1 MKKILA
7 LTLAAMILLVA
18 LAGCGSGQA
27 AKAQVLARPGFPKT
41 GVQYNQVSDDFRRS
55 LWQFTAHTSA
65 AALSAGA
72 DKNSLYSPMSLYYG
86 LAMLEAGS
94 AGQTK
99 SDLRDFLAVSSDL
112 ALGEELGKL
121 YALMTLDQKEAT
133 EQIANALWIRE
144 DLVGDKGVG
153 VKRAWLDQLANDFY
167 AAAFAADFG
176 DPETSGMM
184 SDWVAEQTRGKI
196 KPQVDL
202 SDPQLLLVMMNTVYF
217 KANWREA
224 FSESASFRN
233 EFHGLDEVL
242 EEVPYLK
249 GSFDSVSVLL
259 SETYTAG
266 QLSFQKG
273 KMILVLPEEGRTPE
287 DLLEEEDF
295 LLDLVYGNWGGA
307 ALEIELPKFSYRTRM
322 DILEAMEAIGLTA
335 IVTGSPDLSAML
347 DLEAEVSAIN
357 QETYIALDE
366 KGVEA
371 AGYTEVQV
379 RETGA
384 FPAEG
389 DTVYMTLNRPFLYLI
404 VDDAGTP
411 LFVGIVRNPLQG

>member
-1 MKKILA
+1 MKNSLVLI
-7 LTLAAMILLVA
+7 LAAMILLPA

-27 AKAQVLARPGFPKT
+27 AKAQVLARPGFPKMD
-41 GVQYNQVSDDFRRS
+41 VQYNQVSDDFRRS

-65 AALSAGA
+65 AAFSAGA

-99 SDLRDFLAVSSDL
+99 SDLRDFLAVSPDL
-112 ALGEELGKL
+112 ALEEELGKL

-144 DLVGDKGVG
+144 DLVGDKGAG
-153 VKRAWLDQLANDFY
+153 VKRAWLDQLANNFY
-167 AAAFAADFG
+167 AAAFAVDFG

-202 SDPQLLLVMMNTVYF
+202 SDPQLLLVLMNTVYF

-224 FSESASFRN
+224 FPENASFRN
-233 EFHGLDEVL
+233 KFHGLDEVL

-259 SETYTAG
+259 SET
-266 QLSFQKG
+266 FQ
-273 KMILVLPEEGRTPE
+273 
-287 DLLEEEDF
+287 
-295 LLDLVYGNWGGA
+295 
-307 ALEIELPKFSYRTRM
+307 
-322 DILEAMEAIGLTA
+322 
-335 IVTGSPDLSAML
+335 
-347 DLEAEVSAIN
+347 
-357 QETYIALDE
+357 
-366 KGVEA
+366 
-371 AGYTEVQV
+371 
-379 RETGA
+379 
-384 FPAEG
+384 
-389 DTVYMTLNRPFLYLI
+389 
-404 VDDAGTP
+404 
-411 LFVGIVRNPLQG
+411 